1 MATSDLSPAPS
12 APVSSM
18 TGFARVAVELPGI
31 GSYTLTLKSV
41 NHRFLDLQLRL
52 PSGFDALE
60 MDLRRILKEN
70 LLRGH
75 VELALSIDR
84 TSELRASYNRD
95 LVASYVDAFQSAALE
110 FELQGQPDLNVILR
124 VPGVMQSESRSSE
137 ADNAQ
142 ITQSVQQ
149 QLPALLGAL
158 KSMRQREGAALAD
171 VLYATLD
178 RLTAAVEG
186 VAELRPEVEARY
198 QERLT
203 QRLTAAVGGT
213 EISRQR
219 VLEEVALLVERSDVS
234 EEVARMVTHI
244 AHFREVL
251 QTGGETGKK
260 LDFLLQEMNREAN
273 TLLSKTAGVAGKGTR
288 ITELGLAMKSEI
300 EKAREQI
307 QNLE

>member
-1 MATSDLSPAPS
+1 
-12 APVSSM
+12 M
-18 TGFARVAVELPGI
+18 TGFARVALELPGI

-75 VELALSIDR
+75 VELALNIDR
-84 TSELRASYNRD
+84 TSELRASYNRE
-95 LVASYVDAFQSAALE
+95 LVASYVDAFQAAALE

-158 KSMRQREGAALAD
+158 KTMRQREGAALAD

-178 RLTAAVEG
+178 RLTVAVEG

-288 ITELGLAMKSEI
+288 ITELGLAMKAEI

>member
-1 MATSDLSPAPS
+1 
-12 APVSSM
+12 M
-18 TGFARVAVELPGI
+18 TGFARVALELPGI

-75 VELALSIDR
+75 VELALNIDR
-84 TSELRASYNRD
+84 TSELRASYNRE
-95 LVASYVDAFQSAALE
+95 LVASYVDAFQAAAIE

-137 ADNAQ
+137 ADNAL

-158 KSMRQREGAALAD
+158 KTMRQREGAALAD

-178 RLTAAVEG
+178 RLTVAVEG

-288 ITELGLAMKSEI
+288 ITELGLAMKAEI